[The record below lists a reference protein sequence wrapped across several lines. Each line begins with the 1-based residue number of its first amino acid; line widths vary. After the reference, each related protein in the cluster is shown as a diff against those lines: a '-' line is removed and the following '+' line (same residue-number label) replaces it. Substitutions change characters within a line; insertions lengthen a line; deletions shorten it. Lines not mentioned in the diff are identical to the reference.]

1 MLASW
6 ALSLVIAFSPPSQK
20 ARSSVVHTARGSAS
34 YFSRRALFET
44 LAVASPLAFTTSAH
58 AAADLE
64 AKPLSDKAPLT
75 VSLLASRAAI
85 DSCPAL
91 LTNKKW
97 DEVRKTTSELLTTMT
112 FSGYTG
118 ESVKARAAA
127 WSYAGDAELS
137 RAILTRRLALI
148 RNINVL
154 ETAIFAAQTSNKKSM
169 LSADELQAALT
180 EIAVEL
186 DGLIPLL
193 GCDARWKSGKC
204 EILPPPGERSIQDLV
219 AGSKF

>member
-6 ALSLVIAFSPPSQK
+6 TFSLAIAFTPHTHPSQT
-20 ARSSVVHTARGSAS
+20 ARSFLMHTERSS
-34 YFSRRALFET
+34 QSSLSRRSMIQT
-44 LAVASPLAFTTSAH
+44 LVVASPLALATSAH
-58 AAADLE
+58 AAE
-64 AKPLSDKAPLT
+64 AKPLSEKDPLT
-75 VSLLASRAAI
+75 ISLRASQAAI
-85 DSCPAL
+85 NYCPAL
-91 LTNKKW
+91 LTDKKW
-97 DEVRKTTSELLTTMT
+97 DEVRKITSELLTTMT

-154 ETAIFAAQTSNKKSM
+154 ETAIFAAQTSNKKNM
-169 LSADELQAALT
+169 LSADELQSALA

-193 GCDARWKSGKC
+193 GCEARWKSGKC